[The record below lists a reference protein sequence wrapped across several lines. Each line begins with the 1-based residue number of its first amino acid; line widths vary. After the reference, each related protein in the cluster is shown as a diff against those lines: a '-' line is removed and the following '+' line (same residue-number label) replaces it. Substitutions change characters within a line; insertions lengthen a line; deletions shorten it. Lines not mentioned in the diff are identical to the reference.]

1 MSELS
6 KRFEQILIATH
17 RKLKDR
23 GAIMPVKT
31 EQGILVGNAL
41 ITSNGPYKN
50 ISVGGEILFED
61 ISLNSVAIKLANLV
75 AWRIQGTRLKELYEI
90 DQEYSR
96 HYIDSAFFLQ
106 RHNDALD
113 QGNCDLADIMYS
125 RYLKSKDLATLAKQK
140 AERMAKL

>member
-17 RKLKDR
+17 KKLKDR

-31 EQGILVGNAL
+31 DRGILVGNAL
-41 ITSNGPYKN
+41 ITSHGPYKN
-50 ISVGGEILFED
+50 ISVGNELVFED
-61 ISLNSVAIKLANLV
+61 ICLNSVAIKLANLL
-75 AWRIQGTRLKELYEI
+75 AWRIQGSRLNELYKI

-96 HYIDSAFFLQ
+96 HYVDSSFFLQ
-106 RHNDALD
+106 RHNTALD
-113 QGNCDLADIMYS
+113 KGDYDLADIMYS
-125 RYLKSKDLATLAKQK
+125 RYLKSKDLAKLAKQK